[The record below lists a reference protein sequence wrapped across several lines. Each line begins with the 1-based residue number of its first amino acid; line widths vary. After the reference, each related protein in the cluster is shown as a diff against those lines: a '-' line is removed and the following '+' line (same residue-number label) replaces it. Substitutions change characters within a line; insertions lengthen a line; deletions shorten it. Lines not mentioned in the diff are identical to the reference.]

1 MAVISGNQCSIV
13 VDTAE
18 ITDAELSQIVEIV
31 YEQSGI
37 TPSGTKVIL
46 NTAPNA

>member
-1 MAVISGNQCSIV
+1 VAVISGGQCSIV
-13 VDTAE
+13 VDSTE
-18 ITDAELSQIVEIV
+18 ISESELSQIVEIV

-46 NTAPNA
+46 NTVPKA